1 MSYQPAQS
9 DARDR
14 ILRNQMSATVSR
26 AGRRCQHEGRV
37 GCLDWTECLGF
48 ARAYFGPIESRIPRG
63 EVMGESVG
71 IDSILGGPNDAEGI
85 FCGYPRASHRTG

>member
-1 MSYQPAQS
+1 MRPMPRRRYHH
-9 DARDR
+9 RKECR
-14 ILRNQMSATVSR
+14 CRLTVNM
-26 AGRRCQHEGRV
+26 
-37 GCLDWTECLGF
+37 LLGF
-48 ARAYFGPIESRIPRG
+48 GRHRRPRAYFGPIESRIPRG